1 MKINN
6 SFLHS
11 LMGSFG
17 RRSKKSGP
25 WRALAHSLVH
35 ERTSWAARPRENVI
49 IVWWMDWRTQKWR
62 FCSDSV
68 PRVVNRNSRKRIRE
82 EKRPDTGSLTAP
94 KIIPRKVDIFLL
106 ETLSSSFVRYCFQ
119 RWAGFARLWR
129 IDGITDARV
138 SAHSANLL
146 LTRRGRL
153 SSWKRDPTF
162 SGTWKAKKIL
172 ASTRL
177 ISLRLQHLHW
187 FWVIFCRAKLTH
199 TSSYDLD
206 RFRS

>member
-1 MKINN
+1 
-6 SFLHS
+6 
-11 LMGSFG
+11 
-17 RRSKKSGP
+17 
-25 WRALAHSLVH
+25 
-35 ERTSWAARPRENVI
+35 
-49 IVWWMDWRTQKWR
+49 
-62 FCSDSV
+62 
-68 PRVVNRNSRKRIRE
+68 
-82 EKRPDTGSLTAP
+82 
-94 KIIPRKVDIFLL
+94 
-106 ETLSSSFVRYCFQ
+106 VRYCFQ

-187 FWVIFCRAKLTH
+187 FWMIFVGQNLLTPLP
-199 TSSYDLD
+199 TISTDFEVNFWITAS
-206 RFRS
+206 F